1 MKGIIMELQILFISL
16 FVSVFFPLFVLGYLR
31 KMLRALLTGV
41 CGNND
46 AADFWFR
53 CLQILAVSGSVI
65 LVVGFVPNHAGANW
79 LQVLRSTLILTSMGI
94 FVAVAIVAKSI
105 WNNVVRPALHAAKV
119 GNTSTLS
126 GETK

>member
-1 MKGIIMELQILFISL
+1 MKGIIMELQILFLSL
-16 FVSVFFPLFVLGYLR
+16 SVSVFFPLFVLGYLR
-31 KMLRALLTGV
+31 TVLSALLTGV

-65 LVVGFVPNHAGANW
+65 LVIGFVPNHAGADW
-79 LQVLRSTLILTSMGI
+79 LQVIRSTLILTSMGI

-105 WNNVVRPALHAAKV
+105 WNNAVRPALNATKISNV
-119 GNTSTLS
+119 STLS
-126 GETK
+126 GEIK